1 LGEQKL
7 NQQTAED
14 KQLIHR
20 ILGEIKMNLYKW
32 STNSTEL
39 TKILRR
45 ELEFFSQPS
54 ALAIDEMFEHTD
66 KKELGILWYPKTVH
80 VQS

>member
-1 LGEQKL
+1 
-7 NQQTAED
+7 
-14 KQLIHR
+14 
-20 ILGEIKMNLYKW
+20 MNLYKW